1 MIWQQDKLWRLTMNN
16 LAKPLYLIGALTCL
30 LPGITPPMALGIGI
44 GYGLIWLN
52 PWPQTGAT
60 ISRYLLQAAVV
71 GLGFGVPLAEVWQVG
86 RESFL
91 TTLIGILITIS
102 VGWFLGRCLN
112 VPHTT
117 GMLVACGT
125 AICGGSAIAAI
136 APVLRAKNDESAV
149 ALATV
154 FTLNAV
160 ALLLFPLVGHLL
172 GMGQNQ
178 FGVWA
183 GMAIHDTSSV
193 VGAAASYG
201 SQALETATMVKLTR
215 ALWIVPVAL
224 VAGMIAHSDKR
235 AKVPRFIVLFI
246 VAAAL
251 HSSLPN
257 LEHLWSPLNSLAR
270 HALVASLFF
279 IGSSLNRPLLRK
291 VGGKV
296 LLQGTALWL
305 FISALTLAGL
315 RFGLI

>member
-1 MIWQQDKLWRLTMNN
+1 MQN
-16 LAKPLYLIGALTCL
+16 LAKPLYLIGAISCL
-30 LPGITPPMALGIGI
+30 LPGITPPMALGLGI
-44 GYGLIWLN
+44 AYGLIWMN
-52 PWPQTGAT
+52 PWPQAGAT

-71 GLGFGVPLAEVWQVG
+71 GLGFGVPLAQVWQVG
-86 RESFL
+86 QQSFFI
-91 TTLIGILITIS
+91 TLLGILVTIGA
-102 VGWFLGRCLN
+102 GWTLGRWLK

-160 ALLLFPLVGHLL
+160 ALLLFPLIGHLL
-172 GMGQNQ
+172 SMEQNQ

-201 SQALETATMVKLTR
+201 AQALETATMVKLTR

-224 VAGMIAHSDKR
+224 VAGMLAHSDKR
-235 AKVPRFIVLFI
+235 AKVPRFILLFI

-251 HSSLPN
+251 HSSIPTWQP
-257 LEHLWSPLNSLAR
+257 LWDQFSTLAK

-296 LLQGTALWL
+296 LLQGTMLWL

-315 RFGLI
+315 HLGWI

>member
-1 MIWQQDKLWRLTMNN
+1 MHKM
-16 LAKPLYLIGALTCL
+16 AKPLYLVGAIICL
-30 LPGITPPMALGIGI
+30 LPWITPPMALGMGI
-44 GYGLIWLN
+44 IYGLIWIN
-52 PWPQTGAT
+52 PWPQAGAN
-60 ISRYLLQAAVV
+60 ISRYLLQTAVV
-71 GLGFGVPLAEVWQVG
+71 GLGFGVPLAQVWQVG

-91 TTLIGILITIS
+91 ITLLGILITIGA
-102 VGWFLGRCLN
+102 GWALGRWLK

-136 APVLRAKNDESAV
+136 APVLHAKNDESAV

-172 GMGQNQ
+172 GMEQNQ

-201 SQALETATMVKLTR
+201 TQALETATMVKLTR

-224 VAGMIAHSDKR
+224 VAGLLAQSDKR
-235 AKVPRFIVLFI
+235 AKVPHFIVLFI
-246 VAAAL
+246 IAAAL
-251 HSSLPN
+251 HSNLPTWQP
-257 LEHLWSPLNSLAR
+257 LWDQLNNLAR

-296 LLQGTALWL
+296 LCQGTVLWL

-315 RFGLI
+315 QMGWI